1 MHARDL
7 LLQRQKELKDSI
19 AAVEA
24 ELGQIARALRAMDD
38 RPTEI
43 GQSATKPSP
52 LAPTP
57 PPIKH
62 PMPVND
68 AIVIAV
74 EAGMKTPTKIL
85 AYLAEHLG
93 VHTTLNSVRSR
104 VSPLGQEGRIAHD
117 GTGWIPAHT
126 KLEPSKDLVEAMS

>member
-24 ELGQIARALRAMDD
+24 ELGQIARALHAMDD

-43 GQSATKPSP
+43 GQAAKSSP
-52 LAPTP
+52 LAPRPAVT
-57 PPIKH
+57 KH

-74 EAGMKTPTKIL
+74 EAGMKTPTNIL

-117 GTGWIPAHT
+117 GTGWIPSSDQAGQ
-126 KLEPSKDLVEAMS
+126 KAKDLVEAMS